1 MISDPIYWNRMN
13 LVEKVHQLL
22 YSPSDL
28 STSQRNQICDTSNN
42 NDGSPLTRSQTEDLL
57 LASLDLEPEA
67 SEQAREE
74 L

>member
-28 STSQRNQICDTSNN
+28 STSQRNQICDTNN
-42 NDGSPLTRSQTEDLL
+42 KDGSPLTRSQMEDLL
-57 LASLDLEPEA
+57 LASLDLELEA
-67 SEQAREE
+67 SDKAREE